1 MPDCLSCIWKYV
13 FIMAL
18 MLGAGECERT
28 QVAHE
33 GAQEIFQGVW
43 YTVEEMPGS
52 NETEGAVHLV
62 RVDVQSEEIELF
74 ATPVA
79 DTSAT
84 GAPRYP
90 LRLTSLVARRE
101 GLAVAINGSLFERP
115 RWGYWPGAMVRGL
128 HTVVSDGEPSH
139 VHPHS
144 YLLWMDSD
152 RQLHVERSK
161 PPSPDALEA
170 AVWCIGGGEVVLRD
184 GAPRPG
190 TSTEPDRR
198 TMLAIDAEG
207 RYLFMAVFAHAS
219 FRAAAAFLAEQ
230 GADTGIMLDGGGS
243 TAMHIGRDAAGVGG
257 TTVGGWR
264 PVATHVGVRAHS
276 ISGDTR

>member
-1 MPDCLSCIWKYV
+1 
-13 FIMAL
+13 
-18 MLGAGECERT
+18 MLGAVACERT

-52 NETEGAVHLV
+52 NEAEGAVHLV

-144 YLLWMDSD
+144 YLLWMDND

-161 PPSPDALEA
+161 PPSLFLPNRGPIQAL
-170 AVWCIGGGEVVLRD
+170 C
-184 GAPRPG
+184 
-190 TSTEPDRR
+190 STEAGRR
-198 TMLAIDAEG
+198 PCTSDVML
-207 RYLFMAVFAHAS
+207 
-219 FRAAAAFLAEQ
+219 RAASEVPSSEAGARLLRTSASAQTPSPTIVKRAMCNVERPALRNRRPTLLPCCGAFHVQ
-230 GADTGIMLDGGGS
+230 
-243 TAMHIGRDAAGVGG
+243 R
-257 TTVGGWR
+257 TTFDIPSFTPETSSVILR
-264 PVATHVGVRAHS
+264 LSSRSKHLP
-276 ISGDTR
+276 